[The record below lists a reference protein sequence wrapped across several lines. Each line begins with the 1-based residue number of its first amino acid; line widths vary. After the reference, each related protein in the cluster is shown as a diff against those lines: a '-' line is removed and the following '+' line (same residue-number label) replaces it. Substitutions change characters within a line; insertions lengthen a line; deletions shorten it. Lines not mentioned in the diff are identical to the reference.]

1 MNILF
6 VCNQNQNR
14 SKTAADIFKD
24 QYKTKSAG
32 LYNQRP
38 VTQKQ
43 IEWADTV
50 IVMEDEQRTELSK
63 RFPKY
68 YLQKRILSLDIP
80 DVYKYN
86 QPELVNKLQSK
97 LKGLF

>member
-24 QYKTKSAG
+24 KYKTKSAG

-38 VTQKQ
+38 VSQKQ

-68 YLQKRILSLDIP
+68 YLQKRILSLEIP

-97 LKGLF
+97 IRELL